1 MIFSINVQQS
11 LSNQLLLTI
20 CVLIKKT
27 IDWQTALATRG
38 RETARGFRLSR
49 RNYSLVRPNVSRN

>member
-11 LSNQLLLTI
+11 LSKINQSAVVDNFL
-20 CVLIKKT
+20 KKT

-38 RETARGFRLSR
+38 RETAKAFDFRDAIIR
-49 RNYSLVRPNVSRN
+49 